1 MPLLSKAKLLGEPGE
16 HSGEMQEFVYRGTG
30 GVQVDSAATP
40 AVLPAGT
47 ELLWAEAPPEPEK
60 DSEDRISPEEMQ
72 AREQAARQ
80 RGFEEGVA
88 QARASFE
95 KALVAERSGL
105 AAALGEFAKG
115 RQAYYQKIEEEV
127 VRLVLSI
134 ARKVLHRESQLDP
147 MLLSGVVRVA
157 LEKMSAG
164 TVVKLR
170 VPPSQ
175 VDAWR
180 AAIRSMPVQ
189 TLRVETSADESL
201 TGPRCLIITEMGT
214 TDASLEAQ
222 LGEIERGFFDLL
234 SQRPAHTLAAADSD
248 PGGSAQTPR
257 AAPVESSL

>member
-1 MPLLSKAKLLGEPGE
+1 MPLLSKAKLLGESGE
-16 HSGEMQEFVYRGTG
+16 RAGEMQEFVYRGMC
-30 GVQVDSAATP
+30 GVPADGAATS
-40 AVLPAGT
+40 AVLPAGR

-60 DSEDRISPEEMQ
+60 DSGDRISPEEMQ

-88 QARASFE
+88 QARANFE

-157 LEKMSAG
+157 LDKMSAG

-180 AAIRSMPVQ
+180 AAVRSMPVQ
-189 TLRVETSADESL
+189 NLRVETSADESL

-248 PGGSAQTPR
+248 PGGSAQTLR
-257 AAPVESSL
+257 AAPAESSL